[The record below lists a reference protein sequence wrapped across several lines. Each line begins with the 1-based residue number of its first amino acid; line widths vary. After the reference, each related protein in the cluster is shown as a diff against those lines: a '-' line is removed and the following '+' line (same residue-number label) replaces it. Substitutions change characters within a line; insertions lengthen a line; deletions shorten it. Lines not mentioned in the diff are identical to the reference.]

1 MLIRQILE
9 SQEDISAAE
18 IDHWKNV
25 ATYLKQKLEVTE
37 KENDLLGKQIKEVRA
52 RVEKLS
58 SENLNLQAKCVNK
71 VTKNGRVYFS
81 NFSDL
86 SGRQQDR
93 IKARFR
99 KSLSSSESFMSTYG
113 LKIEEIRMA
122 PANGVDEQF
131 VIKFDNQHRKDEFL
145 YVKDSLNI
153 SDYAYTCIR
162 RNIAPEWPSKNQ
174 IIKLRG
180 ELNEQIQ
187 ADIHC
192 HPKGYY
198 TSLKNII
205 IAKINDYEVKTNSC
219 QNKYS
224 IKTAADSTNVSSKLK
239 ILNVTL
245 TLVDDE
251 LNCISE
257 HGHQI
262 IGNTEAS

>member
-9 SQEDISAAE
+9 SQEYVSTAE
-18 IDHWKNV
+18 NDHWKNV

-37 KENDLLGKQIKEVRA
+37 KENGLLGNEIKEVTA
-52 RVEKLS
+52 KAEKLLC
-58 SENLNLQAKCVNK
+58 ENLNLQAKCVNS

-99 KSLSSSESFMSTYG
+99 KSLRSSESFMSTYG

-122 PANGVDEQF
+122 PANGVDEPF
-131 VIKFDNQHRKDEFL
+131 VIKFDNKHRKDEFL

-153 SDYAYTCIR
+153 SDYAFNCIR

-180 ELNEQIQ
+180 DLNAQIQ
-187 ADIHC
+187 AEIHC

-205 IAKINDYEVKTNSC
+205 IAKINDYEVKTKSC
-219 QNKYS
+219 QKTYS
-224 IKTAADSTNVSSKLK
+224 IKIAADSTNVSSKLK

-245 TLVDDE
+245 TLVDDG

-262 IGNTEAS
+262 IGNTES